1 MIKPV
6 RIELEMGG
14 VTYKVE
20 NLPWDIDGDEL
31 LDEFKRLTV
40 AAGFSPTMLD
50 DEEGHWEWI
59 RHEKC

>member
-1 MIKPV
+1 
-6 RIELEMGG
+6 MGG
-14 VTYKVE
+14 VTYKIE

-31 LDEFKRLTV
+31 LDEFKHLMV

-59 RHEKC
+59 RNEKC

>member
-1 MIKPV
+1 MVKPV
-6 RIELEMGG
+6 RIELELGG
-14 VTYKVE
+14 VIYRVE

-31 LDEFKRLTV
+31 LDEFKHLMV
-40 AAGFSPTMLD
+40 AAGFPPTMLD